1 MAKTLV
7 KITGITLRSGHGT
20 ICASRVA
27 ACGTKRSGH
36 SARHG
41 SNRSGW
47 PDGRA
52 DDHPASGWSVAAFA
66 WLAEEGAANIGF
78 AKRKILLDS
87 VLTWIPGSAKDM
99 LLADLF
105 YPSIGLFQWLK
116 VQAWHVRLRLKG
128 NRFSAGRFVTGTC
141 RPSGTVDTDHG
152 VSHALCVRIGQGMPC
167 NVRHS

>member
-1 MAKTLV
+1 MDQTNLGDRMAVLM
-7 KITGITLRSGHGT
+7 ITLLVG
-20 ICASRVA
+20 A
-27 ACGTKRSGH
+27 
-36 SARHG
+36 
-41 SNRSGW
+41 
-47 PDGRA
+47 P
-52 DDHPASGWSVAAFA
+52 VAAFA

-87 VLTWIPGSAKDM
+87 VLMWIPGSAKDM

-152 VSHALCVRIGQGMPC
+152 VGHALVRPDWSGRC
-167 NVRHS
+167 HATSDTAKKRTRR